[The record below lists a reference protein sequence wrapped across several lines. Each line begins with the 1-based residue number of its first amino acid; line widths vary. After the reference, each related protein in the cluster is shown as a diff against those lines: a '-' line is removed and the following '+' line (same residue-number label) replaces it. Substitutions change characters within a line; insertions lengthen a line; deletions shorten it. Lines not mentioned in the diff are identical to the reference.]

1 MQEYQNN
8 LTPLNEKR
16 IVYIILF
23 IVFFVTTLLAW
34 FSTGTYESGDSIQHY
49 LIARYSFKHPELFF
63 DHWGKPLFTLLASS
77 FAQFGFFGICL
88 FNITCA
94 AATGFVAYKIANLI
108 EPQKS
113 WLVPVFVLFAPIYYV
128 TLISGLTEPLFA
140 LVLITGVYFC
150 LKQKFL
156 IAGIII
162 SFLPFVRTE
171 GFLLLPLL
179 ALVFVTQRKY
189 SLCLVLLTGTII
201 YSVAGW
207 FHYHT
212 LFWIWNE
219 NPYKG
224 AEDIYG
230 RGSLFHFIGKNEFIL
245 GTPLVILF
253 VLGIIGYIL
262 SKVKTSLAELLLIPG
277 IFFIYLA
284 AHSVFWWKGLYS
296 SLGLIRVMAGVT
308 PLAGLLA
315 LKGTNTLMEFLARI
329 KLLNKLPFIQT
340 TILSIIIALIIWMPF
355 KQHLFPRSLGYEDEV
370 VKQAAD
376 WIKQDQPAAQMYYFQ
391 YPYFSV
397 FLNLDPFDG
406 NRYTPLWSMQAEN
419 IPLGSIL
426 IWDSHF
432 SPNEAKLPLNTLNEN
447 SNLELLTSFKADPA
461 KTPGDKEIFEVFVFK
476 KNK

>member
-1 MQEYQNN
+1 MQEVQDN
-8 LTPLNEKR
+8 LTPLHEKR

-23 IVFFVTTLLAW
+23 IIFFVTSLLAW

-88 FNITCA
+88 FNISCA
-94 AATGFVAYKIANLI
+94 TATGLVAYKTASLI
-108 EPQKS
+108 EPRRP
-113 WLVPVFVLFAPIYYV
+113 WLAPVFVLFAPIYYV

-140 LVLITGVYFC
+140 LVLITGIYFC
-150 LKQKFL
+150 LKQNFL
-156 IAGIII
+156 IAGIIV
-162 SFLPFVRTE
+162 SFLPFIRTE
-171 GFLLLPLL
+171 GFLLLPLF

-207 FHYHT
+207 FHYHS

-253 VLGIIGYIL
+253 VLGIFNYVM
-262 SKVKTSLAELLLIPG
+262 SKRKTSLTELFLIPG

-315 LKGTNTLMEFLARI
+315 LKGTNTLMEFLSRI
-329 KLLNKLPFIQT
+329 KLLNKFPFLQT
-340 TILSIIIALIIWMPF
+340 TVLSIIIALIIWMPF
-355 KQHLFPRSLGYEDEV
+355 KQHQFPRSLGYEDEV

-376 WIKQDQPAAQMYYFQ
+376 WIKQGQTAASMYCYQ
-391 YPYFSV
+391 YPYLSV
-397 FLNLDPFDG
+397 FLNLDPFDSDH
-406 NRYTPLWSMQAEN
+406 YTPLWSMQTEN
-419 IPLGSIL
+419 LSAGSIV

-432 SPNEAKLPLNTLNEN
+432 SPNEAKLPLSLLTEN
-447 SNLELLTSFKADPA
+447 SNFELLNTFKADPA
-461 KTPGDKEIFEVFVFK
+461 KTPDDKSLFEIYIFK
-476 KNK
+476 RK

>member
-1 MQEYQNN
+1 MTDNQISQKKIA
-8 LTPLNEKR
+8 L
-16 IVYIILF
+16 LF
-23 IVFFVTTLLAW
+23 LSVFFLVTSLLAW
-34 FSTGTYESGDSIQHY
+34 FSVGTYESGDSIQHY
-49 LIARYSFKHPELFF
+49 LIARYSFEHPELFF

-77 FAQFGFFGICL
+77 FSQFGFFGICL

-94 AATGFVAYKIANLI
+94 TVTGLVAYKTANLI
-108 EPQKS
+108 EPRRS
-113 WLVPVFVLFAPIYYV
+113 WLAPVFVLFAPIYYV
-128 TLISGLTEPLFA
+128 TLISGLTEPLFS

-150 LKQKFL
+150 LKQKIL
-156 IAGIII
+156 IAGIIV

-171 GFLLLPLL
+171 GFLLLPLF

-189 SLCLVLLTGTII
+189 TLCLLLFTGTII

-212 LFWIWNE
+212 LFWIWSE

-253 VLGIIGYIL
+253 ALGIINYVM
-262 SKVKTSLAELLLIPG
+262 SKRKPSLAELLLIPG

-315 LKGTNTLMEFLARI
+315 LKGVNSVMEFLSRI
-329 KLLNKLPFIQT
+329 RLLNKFHFLQT

-355 KQHLFPRSLGYEDEV
+355 KQHQFPRSLGYEDKV

-376 WIKQDQPAAQMYYFQ
+376 WIKQDLPAASMYCYQ
-391 YPYFSV
+391 YPYLSV
-397 FLNLDPFDG
+397 FLNFDPFDR
-406 NRYTPLWSMQAEN
+406 NHYTPLWSMQAEN
-419 IPLGSIL
+419 LPAGSIV
-426 IWDSHF
+426 IWDSHY
-432 SPNEAKLPLNTLNEN
+432 SPNEAKLPLSRLNEN
-447 SNLELLTSFKADPA
+447 SSFELLYTFKADPD
-461 KTPGDKEIFEVFVFK
+461 KTPADKELFEVFVFK
-476 KNK
+476 KK

>member
-1 MQEYQNN
+1 MIDN
-8 LTPLNEKR
+8 
-16 IVYIILF
+16 YISQKKIALLF
-23 IVFFVTTLLAW
+23 LSIFFLVTSLLAW

-49 LIARYSFKHPELFF
+49 LIARYSFEHPELFF

-94 AATGFVAYKIANLI
+94 TATGLVAYKTANLI
-108 EPQKS
+108 EPRRS
-113 WLVPVFVLFAPIYYV
+113 WLAPVFVLFAPIYYV

-150 LKQKFL
+150 LRQKFL
-156 IAGIII
+156 IAGVIV

-171 GFLLLPLL
+171 GFLLLPMF

-207 FHYHT
+207 FHYHS

-253 VLGIIGYIL
+253 VLGIFRYVIP
-262 SKVKTSLAELLLIPG
+262 KRNFSLNELLLVPG

-296 SLGLIRVMAGVT
+296 SLGLIRVIAGVT

-315 LKGTNTLMEFLARI
+315 LKGTNTLMEFLSRI
-329 KLLNKLPFIQT
+329 KLLNKFPFLQT
-340 TILSIIIALIIWMPF
+340 TVLSIIIALIIWMPF
-355 KQHLFPRSLGYEDEV
+355 KQHQFPRSLGYEDEV
-370 VKQAAD
+370 VKQAANCIEKD
-376 WIKQDQPAAQMYYFQ
+376 FTVAPMYCYQ
-391 YPYFSV
+391 YPYLSV
-397 FLNLDPFDG
+397 FLNLDPFDR

-419 IPLGSIL
+419 LPAGSIV

-447 SNLELLTSFKADPA
+447 SNFELLTSFKADPA
-461 KTPGDKEIFEVFVFK
+461 KTPANKEIFEVFVFK
-476 KNK
+476 KK